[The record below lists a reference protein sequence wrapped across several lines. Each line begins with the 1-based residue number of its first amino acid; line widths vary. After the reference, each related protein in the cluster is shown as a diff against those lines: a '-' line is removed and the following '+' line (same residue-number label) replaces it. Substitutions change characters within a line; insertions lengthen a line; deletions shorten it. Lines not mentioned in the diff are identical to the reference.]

1 MKGHVERT
9 GRKEAQRPVS
19 RLMAD
24 VDPELLA
31 FLRDQVDSFV
41 KWDLIHFFYENPH
54 TTDTASNIALY
65 IGRDPGDIE
74 VELDDLVAR
83 GVLVAHRL
91 GEMRVYA
98 LSPDPT
104 IWVRIR
110 RFIKACSDRE
120 FRIRA
125 IYHVVR
131 GLR

>member
-1 MKGHVERT
+1 
-9 GRKEAQRPVS
+9 
-19 RLMAD
+19 
-24 VDPELLA
+24 LLA
-31 FLRDQVDSFV
+31 FLQDQVDSFA

-54 TTDTASNIALY
+54 TTDTAANIALY
-65 IGRDPGDIE
+65 IGRNPANIE
-74 VELDDLVAR
+74 VELDDLVTR
-83 GVLVAHRL
+83 GVLVARRL
-91 GEMRVYA
+91 GGMRVYS

-104 IWVRIR
+104 IWVRIH